1 MFCFFGLEKKN
12 RVSLQLQRRKGEER
26 RVVVM
31 MMMMMMMMMRKRER
45 ERVRWSKIDLKMFL
59 DTHDDD
65 HHHQHFFII
74 ATFSDYKA
82 LFIFHQ
88 LHLILF
94 LC

>member
-26 RVVVM
+26 KSGDDDDDDDDDEE
-31 MMMMMMMMMRKRER
+31 KRER